1 MQSLSR
7 AATATASGVE
17 ILFVIGCVV
26 LNGAGGAVTGAII
39 GTGRQLQYGGSDTS
53 SGSVVL
59 GFLLGAVVGFVIG
72 SLIVSM
78 SMNLREIALNTRQL
92 VELNSGSASIVV
104 PEIKPEPAVGSRDGP
119 RYKQFLDATTDLSE
133 HSKIALNRAKQEG
146 YTLRIDASGRVVIM
160 VRGNEGEFYF
170 ASNGDIEDLAREKGW
185 I

>member
-1 MQSLSR
+1 MQSVNR
-7 AATATASGVE
+7 TVTATASGVE

-26 LNGAGGAVTGAII
+26 LNGAAGAVSGALV
-39 GTGRQLQYGGSDTS
+39 GTGRQMQYGGGDS
-53 SGSVVL
+53 SGGAVL
-59 GFLLGAVVGFVIG
+59 GFLIGAVIGLVIA

-92 VELNSGSASIVV
+92 VELNGGTSSVTI
-104 PEIKPEPAVGSRDGP
+104 PEIRPEPAVKRRDDP
-119 RYKQFLDATTDLSE
+119 RFKQFSDAATELSE
-133 HSKIALNRAKQEG
+133 HSKIALNQAKQEG

-160 VRGNEGEFYF
+160 ERGREGQFHF